1 MIEFEYDQKKSASNL
16 NKHGIDFD
24 TARGL
29 WLDPD
34 LLEVPA
40 RTEDEPRFLVVG
52 RLGDRHW
59 SAVITYRGSSIRII
73 SVRRSRIEE
82 VELYES

>member
-1 MIEFEYDQKKSASNL
+1 MVAPKPTQSRF
-16 NKHGIDFD
+16 GIGFD

-52 RLGDRHW
+52 RLGVKHW

-82 VELYES
+82 VKLYEG

>member
-1 MIEFEYDQKKSASNL
+1 MIEFEYDDRKSATNL
-16 NKHGIDFD
+16 SKHGIDFD

-40 RTEDEPRFLVVG
+40 RTEDESRFLVVG
-52 RLGDRHW
+52 LIGDKHW
-59 SAVITYRGSSIRII
+59 SAIVTYRGASIRII

-82 VELYES
+82 VKLYES